1 MNAYRNQERFDGEVS
16 TIVSNNCNY
25 MKPAP
30 GKPVLVSWD
39 DAVTLFHEFGHGLHG
54 LASSVRYPS
63 LSGTN
68 VDRDYVEFPSQ
79 LLESWLPTRE
89 VLNRFARHCAT
100 GAPMPEALVKKI
112 EAASKFNKGFD
123 NVEYLSSALVDMRLH
138 LEPANARDVAAF
150 ERETLAA
157 IGMPKQMVMRH
168 RLAHFGHLFSGDS
181 YSAGYYSYL
190 WADTLSADG
199 FEAFTEASGPYDKTV
214 AQKLRD
220 HVLSVGNT
228 GDPAEGYRAF
238 RGRDPTIDALMR
250 RRGFAPPL

>member
-1 MNAYRNQERFDGEVS
+1 VT

-89 VLNRFARHCAT
+89 VLNRFARHCVT
-100 GAPMPEALVKKI
+100 GEPMPEALVKKI
-112 EAASKFNKGFD
+112 EAASRFNKGFD

-138 LEPANARDVAAF
+138 LEPEHARDIAAF
-150 ERETLAA
+150 EREALEA
-157 IGMPKQMVMRH
+157 IGMPRQIVMRH
-168 RLAHFGHLFSGDS
+168 RLPHFGHLFSGDS

-190 WADTLSADG
+190 WADTLSADA
-199 FEAFTEASGPYDKTV
+199 FEAFTEAGGAYDKKV
-214 AQKLRD
+214 ASRLLEN
-220 HVLSVGNT
+220 VFAAGNT
-228 GDPAEGYRAF
+228 RDPEEGYRAF
-238 RGRDPTIDALMR
+238 RGKDAGIEALMR
-250 RRGFAPPL
+250 KRGFAQPRA